1 MPTFSIGIGSEVEIG
16 RGATPTWTKLVGV
29 QDITLPTSTAD
40 KIDVTHM
47 GSPNF
52 TKQYIRGLKDNGDV
66 TLEIIWE
73 PGSPTDVLLQGLE
86 DSEGEIVQIRFT
98 VTGATAPFVY
108 RGFLSSYGKTAPVQD
123 KLMTEAVFSISEKV
137 TV

>member
-47 GSPNF
+47 GSPNY

-66 TLEIIWE
+66 TLEIIWA

-86 DSEGEIVQIRFT
+86 DSAGEIIQIRFT
-98 VTGATAPFVY
+98 IIGAAAPFIY